1 MLKALRNKKIAK
13 KIWIILAI
21 IVVPAFVLWGLG
33 GAIRSRQE
41 SAYAGKIFGRNIS
54 ILEYKDAVNA
64 VRNSAIMQYGDKLS
78 EAEKYLNLNSQA
90 WERLILLY
98 EAKKRKIH
106 AGDKEVIDLIE
117 SYPFFQRNGQF
128 DNRIY
133 SETLHYVF
141 RTQPRIFE
149 EQTRQNIL
157 IAKLYNQVTYKIRIN
172 DEEIKQEY
180 RKLNEEI
187 SLYYIAAIPADF
199 AKSISP
205 TEQEIK
211 DYYDKNSLEFK
222 QPLSFNMDYLTADS
236 EEKAKDVIS
245 RLNKRE
251 DFSKIAKEMGL
262 TIKETGL
269 FSQTDPI
276 PGIGWSQEV
285 SNMISN
291 LRVGQFT
298 HPIHADKNYFILKMK
313 ERKEAFIPELE
324 KIKDKVKEVAIKERS
339 SKLAKEKIDGCL
351 KDLKELFKQNPK
363 SADFEAYAKKIGLK
377 YDHTKPFKFGSY
389 IEGIGAS
396 DNFWTIGT
404 GLKDGEFSDYINMP
418 SGFFIIKVKERIPVD
433 QKKFEKEK
441 AEFTGKL
448 LSQKKQEYFAKF
460 TEELI
465 KKAQL

>member
-1 MLKALRNKKIAK
+1 MLKALRNKKTAK
-13 KIWIILAI
+13 KIWIGLAI
-21 IVVPAFVLWGLG
+21 IIVPAFVLWGLG
-33 GAIRSRQE
+33 GAVRSRQE

-64 VRNSAIMQYGDKLS
+64 VRNSAIMQYGDKFS
-78 EAEKYLNLNSQA
+78 EAEKYLNLNSRA
-90 WERLILLY
+90 WERLILLS
-98 EAKKRKIH
+98 EAKKRKIK
-106 AGDKEVIDLIE
+106 ADDKEVIDLIE
-117 SYPFFQRNGQF
+117 SYPFFQRNSQF

-157 IAKLYNQVTYKIRIN
+157 IAKLYNQVTYKIRIS

-180 RKLNEEI
+180 RKSNEEI
-187 SLYYIAAIPADF
+187 SLNYIAAIPADF
-199 AKSISP
+199 AKSITP

-211 DYYDKNSLEFK
+211 GYYDKNSLEFK
-222 QPLSFNMDYLTADS
+222 QPLSFNIDYLTADS
-236 EEKAKDVIS
+236 EEKAKDVILC
-245 RLNKRE
+245 LNKE
-251 DFSKIAKEMGL
+251 KDFSKIAKDMGL

-291 LRVGQFT
+291 LKVGQFT
-298 HPIHADKNYFILKMK
+298 QPINADKNYFILKLK
-313 ERKEAFIPELE
+313 ERKEAFIPSFE
-324 KIKDKVKEVAIKERS
+324 KIKDQVKETVIKERS
-339 SKLAKEKIDGCL
+339 TKLAKEKIDDCRH
-351 KDLKELFKQNPK
+351 K
-363 SADFEAYAKKIGLK
+363 SADFEACAKKSGLK
-377 YDHTKPFKFGSY
+377 SDSTKPFKFGSY

-404 GLKDGEFSDYINMP
+404 GLKDAKFSDVINMP

-441 AEFTGKL
+441 SEFVKGL
-448 LSQKKQEYFAKF
+448 LSQKKQEYFNKF